1 MVLDYVVVAAYT
13 PISIPAG
20 AKHWYGQDCLPYADN
35 LNATGTDKRRV
46 QAAKDGAVAQN
57 RKGGFVVHE
66 ELDVTTRA
74 QCLSFLI
81 DIPVTLIRTSK
92 KGQRR
97 FMFSVRS
104 DGFVK
109 VQGQALRR
117 FMGEVP
123 ICSTAETVP
132 RLSHKYS
139 CFLWKLE
146 TTRNLSGSFYNG
158 LTQSKTVI
166 ASGN

>member
-1 MVLDYVVVAAYT
+1 M
-13 PISIPAG
+13 
-20 AKHWYGQDCLPYADN
+20 
-35 LNATGTDKRRV
+35 
-46 QAAKDGAVAQN
+46 
-57 RKGGFVVHE
+57 HE
-66 ELDVTTRA
+66 ELDATTTA

-81 DIPVTLIRTSK
+81 DIPVTPSRTGK

-104 DGFVK
+104 DGSGK

-117 FMGEVP
+117 FMGEIP

-132 RLSHKYS
+132 RSSHKYS

-146 TTRNLSGSFYNG
+146 ATRKLLGSFYNG

-166 ASGN
+166 TSGN